1 MSELITGQY
10 LSEFINRFQLQ
21 LPQPD
26 NVLTHSHYFSA
37 TNRRAAVL
45 IPIICRPEP
54 TLLLTRRADHLRKH
68 AGQVAFPSGKADPD
82 DQSLIS
88 TALREAEEEVAIPAS
103 VVHVLGKL
111 APLNSSSGYHVTP
124 IVGLVPANIPFY
136 GNDEEVAG
144 LFEIPLH
151 EALSLSRYHSLDIHR
166 EGINHRVYLSWY
178 ENQFIWGLTATII
191 RHLAQQ
197 VSI

>member
-68 AGQVAFPSGKADPD
+68 AGQVASRVGRPI
-82 DQSLIS
+82 LTIS
-88 TALREAEEEVAIPAS
+88 
-103 VVHVLGKL
+103 H
-111 APLNSSSGYHVTP
+111 
-124 IVGLVPANIPFY
+124 
-136 GNDEEVAG
+136 
-144 LFEIPLH
+144 
-151 EALSLSRYHSLDIHR
+151 
-166 EGINHRVYLSWY
+166 
-178 ENQFIWGLTATII
+178 
-191 RHLAQQ
+191 
-197 VSI
+197 